1 MEAPRRTL
9 AGRAARADDGTFD
22 GDARERGQSPVGG
35 KTVIVPKTQRPGS
48 APADLIDAVLLVP
61 PPPERPRLSYKAL
74 LIAEGYRVTEADNV
88 EAAITVAARG
98 AALDRKAVVAY
109 DDWLRPLKVL
119 GVPVVL
125 LGEGWEARL
134 KDSCGEPSVEVGN
147 AA

>member
-1 MEAPRRTL
+1 M
-9 AGRAARADDGTFD
+9 
-22 GDARERGQSPVGG
+22 
-35 KTVIVPKTQRPGS
+35 IVPKTQRPGS

-98 AALDRKAVVAY
+98 AALVFVPCSQDRKAVVAY